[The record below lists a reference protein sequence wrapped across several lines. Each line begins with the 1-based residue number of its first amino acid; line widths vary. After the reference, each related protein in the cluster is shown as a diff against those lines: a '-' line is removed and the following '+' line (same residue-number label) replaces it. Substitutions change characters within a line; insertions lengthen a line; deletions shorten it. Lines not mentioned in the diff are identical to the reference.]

1 LVPAAIQLSRESA
14 PDYYL
19 RQINMLN
26 LKQPFAGFAASALVI
41 AVSLGFI
48 SLFDA
53 PKFVGWVAFCLI
65 SFIPMEIVVGVTWN
79 CNHPGFA
86 ASLQQP
92 AKGLALVLITLVVG
106 VAGGAASFVVV
117 GGKVSPPSPML
128 MTCTITAVIVTFWAT
143 IIWGGWPFTAMIK
156 NPVAAGATMLVA
168 CYAVNYLLF
177 RVLFDYAFM
186 QRAPVYTASL
196 DPHGLFNAN
205 LVLVFYLTFISI
217 MFLVLNFDLWPFT
230 LFHSMMKQ
238 PVLGLVWTLL
248 CLALG
253 AIVFYIGIFAL
264 RMDPLQFMVRVPIPF
279 IFGSILVLNMLQG
292 SLFAKF
298 SQPVKGVLNALAS
311 AVLGSVLAIFYGL
324 LSRFISGPLS
334 PGPPANEFEIWLAS
348 ALLGVTFPFLIFYA
362 DFFQFWQIKNPES
375 QDL

>member
-1 LVPAAIQLSRESA
+1 
-14 PDYYL
+14 
-19 RQINMLN
+19 MLN
-26 LKQPFAGFAASALVI
+26 LKQPLVGFAASALVI

-65 SFIPMEIVVGVTWN
+65 SVIPMEIIIGVTWK
-79 CNHPGFA
+79 CELPASA

-92 AKGLALVLITLVVG
+92 AKGIALVLLTFVVG
-106 VAGGAASFVVV
+106 AVGGAASLIVV
-117 GGKVSPPSPML
+117 GGGVSPPAPML
-128 MTCTITAVIVTFWAT
+128 MTCTITAVIITFWAT
-143 IIWGGWPFTAMIK
+143 IIWGGWPFTSMIK
-156 NPVAAGATMLVA
+156 NPVAAGAAMLAV

-177 RVLFDYAFM
+177 RLLFDFAFM
-186 QRAPVYTASL
+186 RGAPVYAASL

-230 LFHSMMKQ
+230 RFESMMKQ
-238 PVLGLVWTLL
+238 PVLGLVWTLV

-253 AIVFYIGIFAL
+253 AIVFYAGIFAL
-264 RMDPLQFMVRVPIPF
+264 KMDPLQFMVRVPIPF

-311 AVLGSVLAIFYGL
+311 AVIGVVLAIFYGL

-334 PGPPANEFEIWLAS
+334 SGPPANEFEIWLAS

-362 DFFQFWQIKNPES
+362 DFFQFWQIKKHES
-375 QDL
+375 QVL